1 MTELNWGQIQKA
13 VQDYAHEALLAP
25 TKTTEEGAGLS
36 KINPDDQVLKT
47 WEKDT
52 PKTNY
57 FQWKDPYKV
66 T

>member
-1 MTELNWGQIQKA
+1 M
-13 VQDYAHEALLAP
+13 VQDYAHKALLAP